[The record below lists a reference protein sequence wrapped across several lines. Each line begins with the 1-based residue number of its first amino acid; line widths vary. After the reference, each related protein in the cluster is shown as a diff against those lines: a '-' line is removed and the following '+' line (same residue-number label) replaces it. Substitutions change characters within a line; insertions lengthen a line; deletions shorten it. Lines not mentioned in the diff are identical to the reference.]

1 MQDAAPTTVDRDHLC
16 IACGYNLRGLPV
28 DSQCPECALAVAES
42 LKGDFLAFASPQY
55 RARIIL
61 GMKLIDWGMLSFVLL
76 GISSVFLGTLTT
88 IGTFSLAQVVLTV
101 VVRWVPLGMMI
112 VGGWLLATPDVGYN
126 GQADPK
132 FARTFTRAGVV
143 LLATAEVVPGLV
155 VWVLPPTTA
164 GGIMPVFMGMNIG
177 KIGVYVAMFFC
188 TTLCIRWIA
197 SRVPSPKWVKI
208 ATRRLW
214 VLPTLVAI
222 PLVGAIAAIP
232 LLGASAL
239 MAGGGRAP
247 AGGFG
252 FAVVIGLTTL
262 VCWIV
267 ALIMYWN
274 MVFSVRRLVGRVHA
288 TAANTGRV

>member
-61 GMKLIDWGMLSFVLL
+61 GMKLIDWGMLSLVLL

-112 VGGWLLATPDVGYN
+112 VGGWLLATPDAGYN
-126 GQADPK
+126 GQTDPK
-132 FARTFTRAGVV
+132 LARAFTRAGVV
-143 LLATAEVVPGLV
+143 VLAAAEVVPALIF
-155 VWVLPPTTA
+155 WVLPPATA
-164 GGIMPVFMGMNIG
+164 GGIMPVFMGMNIA
-177 KIGVYVAMFFC
+177 KLAVYVAMFFC
-188 TTLCIRWIA
+188 TVLCIRWIA

-214 VLPTLVAI
+214 VLPALAVI
-222 PLVGAIAAIP
+222 PLVGAIA
-232 LLGASAL
+232 LS
-239 MAGGGRAP
+239 MGGGMAP

-274 MVFSVRRLVGRVHA
+274 MVFSVRRLVARVHA